1 MSSVK
6 VSEQSVKVRPPND
19 IGTPEPSVKEPSAK
33 EESVK
38 APSYNSAEIKA
49 IMAEPG
55 GPKPKPP
62 PPESEA
68 EARA

>member
-1 MSSVK
+1 M
-6 VSEQSVKVRPPND
+6 
-19 IGTPEPSVKEPSAK
+19 KEPSAK

>member
-1 MSSVK
+1 
-6 VSEQSVKVRPPND
+6 
-19 IGTPEPSVKEPSAK
+19 VKEPSASVK

-38 APSYNSAEIKA
+38 APSYNSAEIRA

-62 PPESEA
+62 PRESDAESRAKEA
-68 EARA
+68 LSRTSQKDK